1 VEKAALVEE
10 SAPLTPIEASAL
22 NTAPIT
28 PPSGGGDPLLDAK
41 DEALAAAPEVLLCS
55 AKIVDKADK
64 ERPELAIELTL
75 IEDSY
80 GDRRTVD
87 GGWKNHTD

>member
-1 VEKAALVEE
+1 VEE

-28 PPSGGGDPLLDAK
+28 PPSGGGDPSPDAE
-41 DEALAAAPEVLLCS
+41 DEALTAAPEVLLCP
-55 AKIVDKADK
+55 AKIVDNTGR
-64 ERPELAIELTL
+64 ERDIPELAIELTL

-80 GDRRTVD
+80 
-87 GGWKNHTD
+87 